1 MTKSTSKT
9 SLLMVILAFAIV
21 YIVWGS
27 TYFFIHKALGGFTP
41 FMLGAFRFTV
51 AGLIMLAWCRYKGY
65 DIFNWKVARNA
76 SITGLLLLFVDT
88 GIIIWVEQFLT
99 SGLVAIMAASAAI
112 WFIILDKPKWKEN
125 FRDLPTVIGLFMGFL
140 GVVMLFGEQI
150 AITADPTQ
158 RDTNMWGMILLI
170 LGAIAWT
177 AGSLFSKYYGS
188 SAEESRKTPVLVGTA
203 WQIFIAGMAFT
214 ITAAF
219 NGEMAAFTWQEV
231 PAVAWWSILYLIVFG
246 SIIAYSAYI
255 WLLANRPATQVST
268 YAYVNP
274 IVAVM
279 LSFFLTDE
287 VITKVQVTGLVIIL
301 ISVFLINWSS
311 YTKAPDNKMKS
322 RIRIKLKPSKRSRI
336 ATASQIGTPPIGCG
350 HEH

>member
-1 MTKSTSKT
+1 MTKNTSP
-9 SLLMVILAFAIV
+9 SNLFMVVLAFAIV

-27 TYFFIHKALGGFTP
+27 TYFFIHKALSGFSP

-51 AGLIMLAWCRYKGY
+51 AGLIMLAWCKYKGY
-65 DIFNWKVARNA
+65 DIFNWKSIRNA
-76 SITGLLLLFVDT
+76 SVTGLLLLFIDT

-99 SGLVAIMAASAAI
+99 SGLVSIMAASAAI

-125 FRDLPTVIGLFMGFL
+125 FTDLPTVAGLFMGFL
-140 GVVMLFGEQI
+140 GVVMLFGEQL
-150 AITADPTQ
+150 ALAPDPAQ
-158 RDTNMWGMILLI
+158 RDTNVWGMVLLI

-177 AGSLFSKYYGS
+177 AGSLYSKYFG
-188 SAEESRKTPVLVGTA
+188 AKEEEHKKTPASVGTA
-203 WQIFIAGMAFT
+203 WQIFIAGAAFT
-214 ITAAF
+214 LTAAL
-219 NGEMAAFTWQEV
+219 NGEMAAFSWREV
-231 PAVAWWSILYLIVFG
+231 PATAWWSILYLIVFG

-287 VITKVQVTGLVIIL
+287 VITTVQITGLLIIL
-301 ISVFLINWSS
+301 ISVLLINWSS
-311 YTKAPDNKMKS
+311 YTKSPSSKVKK
-322 RIRIKLKPSKRSRI
+322 RVRIKLKPSKPSQI
-336 ATASQIGTPPIGCG
+336 ATISQTGTQPLEQIN
-350 HEH
+350 